1 MRSNMQKKTICGT
14 FLAACAALFID
25 MAVAVSQEAATPDDE
40 TTKVLEFVGTRTPS
54 KTRLD

>member
-40 TTKVLEFVGTRTPS
+40 TTKVLEFVGTHPTKP
-54 KTRLD
+54 L